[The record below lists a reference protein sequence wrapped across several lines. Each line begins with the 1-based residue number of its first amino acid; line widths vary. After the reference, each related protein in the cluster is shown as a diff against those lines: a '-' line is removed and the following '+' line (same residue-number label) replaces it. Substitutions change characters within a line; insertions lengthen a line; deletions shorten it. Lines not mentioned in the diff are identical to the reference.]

1 MNVLNVFI
9 EFGMPI
15 ESNFIVKIV
24 PKRVKCELFQV
35 YF

>member
-15 ESNFIVKIV
+15 ECNFIVEIV
-24 PKRVKCELFQV
+24 PKLVKCELF
-35 YF
+35 